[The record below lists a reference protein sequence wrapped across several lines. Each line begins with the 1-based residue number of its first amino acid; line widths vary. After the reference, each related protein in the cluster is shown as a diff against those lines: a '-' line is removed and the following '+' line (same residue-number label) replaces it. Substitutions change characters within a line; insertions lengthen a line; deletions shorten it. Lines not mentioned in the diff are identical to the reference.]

1 VEFWGDRENQWIF
14 LDPTLGL
21 MARREGRLLSA
32 TELRRAIAERREIE
46 WETTSHNPYD
56 GMKGSMVEYYQNPV
70 AFDRL
75 FVRADSQVF
84 AHDAFERKM
93 RWLPRGVRQALGML
107 AGQTPTAVALSD
119 HPWRMRLLSW
129 VVTGIALLTPL
140 LFLFT
145 TLRVLAACWRAAYRT
160 AAIEPEYASTVY
172 NPVVRS

>member
-1 VEFWGDRENQWIF
+1 
-14 LDPTLGL
+14 
-21 MARREGRLLSA
+21 
-32 TELRRAIAERREIE
+32 
-46 WETTSHNPYD
+46 
-56 GMKGSMVEYYQNPV
+56 
-70 AFDRL
+70 
-75 FVRADSQVF
+75 
-84 AHDAFERKM
+84 M